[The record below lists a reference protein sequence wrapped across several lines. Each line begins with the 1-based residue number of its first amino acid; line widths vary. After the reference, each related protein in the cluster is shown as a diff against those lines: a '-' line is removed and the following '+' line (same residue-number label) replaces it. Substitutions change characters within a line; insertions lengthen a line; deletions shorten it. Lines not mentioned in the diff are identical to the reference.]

1 MRRNKWTYPFYNI
14 FHPFAG
20 VEEMHYY
27 RKQSVTVAVIIFVFY
42 MLAEVFAV
50 WFTGAQFAIRDRE
63 SVNLLKTF
71 LVKFLPLLLWSVS
84 NWGFCILS
92 DGKAKFLEIFTITLY
107 ALLPYTIAQY
117 IYTVL
122 SNFLLQSEGVFLTW
136 LLVIGVGLSA
146 VLLITQLMNYQE
158 YTFSKVLWSSFL
170 TIVGMLLIVFVGFL
184 LFALLQQIFTTVLTV
199 YNEII
204 LRI

>member
-1 MRRNKWTYPFYNI
+1 MNRSKWSYPFYNI

-27 RKQSVTVAVIIFVFY
+27 RRQSLPIAVIIFFFY
-42 MLAEVFAV
+42 MFADVFGV
-50 WFTGAQFAIRDRE
+50 WFLGAQFDICDKE

-71 LVKFLPLLLWSVS
+71 LIKFIPLLLWSVS

-92 DGKAKFLEIFTITLY
+92 DGKAKFREIFTVTLY

-117 IYTVL
+117 VYTVL
-122 SNFLLQSEGVFLTW
+122 SNFLLREEGIFLSW
-136 LLVIGVGLSA
+136 IVAVGIGLSIL
-146 VLLITQLMNYQE
+146 LLITQLMNYQE
-158 YTFSKVLWSSFL
+158 YTFSKVIWSSFL
-170 TIVGMLLIVFVGFL
+170 TLLGMVLIVFIGFL
-184 LFALLQQIFTTVLTV
+184 LFALLQQIFTTVLTI

>member
-1 MRRNKWTYPFYNI
+1 MRRNKWAYPFYNI
-14 FHPFAG
+14 LHPFAG

-27 RKQSVTVAVIIFVFY
+27 RRQSVAVAVVIFAFY
-42 MLAEVFAV
+42 MLAEVFSV

-63 SVNLLKTF
+63 SVNLIKTF

-92 DGKAKFLEIFTITLY
+92 DGKAKFSEIFTVTLY

-136 LLVIGVGLSA
+136 LLVVGVGLSV

-158 YTFSKVLWSSFL
+158 YTLSKVLWSSLL
-170 TIVGMLLIVFVGFL
+170 TLVGMVLIVFVGFL

-204 LRI
+204 LRM